1 MRFFCFYLVHCLV
14 KKIGYQIAI
23 RCGKSDESNSDFQ
36 RSNKI
41 YLFGLYCN
49 IPQSILDK
57 EILPRIKKNGHYLE
71 EYGMQW
77 HNDYVR
83 QKPTPKNSLGLIKF
97 LFPNS
102 NAIYLNDTPAKS
114 LFNKEDRAFSHGC
127 IRVEKPIELA
137 TLILKDDKKWH
148 KQKIIK
154 AMNSGEEKW

>member
-1 MRFFCFYLVHCLV
+1 LSCE

-36 RSNKI
+36 RPNKI
-41 YLFGLYCN
+41 YLFGPYCN

-57 EILPRIKKNGHYLE
+57 EILPNIEKNANYLE
-71 EYGMQW
+71 EHEMEWRG
-77 HNDYVR
+77 DYVR
-83 QKPTPKNSLGLIKF
+83 QKPGPKNSLGLIKF

-102 NAIYLNDTPAKS
+102 NAIYLHNTPAKS

-137 TLILKDDKKWH
+137 THILKNDK
-148 KQKIIK
+148 
-154 AMNSGEEKW
+154 E